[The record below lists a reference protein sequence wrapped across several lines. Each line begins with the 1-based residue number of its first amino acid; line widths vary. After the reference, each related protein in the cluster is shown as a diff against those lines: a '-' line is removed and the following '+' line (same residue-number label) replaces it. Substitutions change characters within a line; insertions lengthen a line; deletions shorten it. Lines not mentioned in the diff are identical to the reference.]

1 LQERLRRE
9 PDLILLDVREPH
21 ELEISAIQGAK
32 NIPLGEVAQ
41 RMSELDSAEEMVVF
55 CKRGSRSARAIEILS
70 SAGFKKM
77 KNLKGGI
84 NAWAEEVD
92 RSLPLY

>member
-1 LQERLRRE
+1 VKLPSACPNWTLPKRWSSSANADPAPR
-9 PDLILLDVREPH
+9 VR
-21 ELEISAIQGAK
+21 SK
-32 NIPLGEVAQ
+32 
-41 RMSELDSAEEMVVF
+41 F
-55 CKRGSRSARAIEILS
+55 LS

-92 RSLPLY
+92 KSLPLY